1 MLTTQIAALITLHL
15 HTVNGWT
22 LTTH

>member
-15 HTVNGWT
+15 HTMNGWT